1 MRQPAWNQCRR
12 GYLAIG
18 YRMPCAPKTS
28 DEMTASALTPALGP
42 FHSAVMPREHPD
54 VWVVAGLFYPLHQR
68 MGMKEAA
75 N

>member
-1 MRQPAWNQCRR
+1 
-12 GYLAIG
+12 
-18 YRMPCAPKTS
+18 MPCAPKTS